1 MDMTTDENRYC
12 DLDEIWVCA
21 HCGKHVEN
29 DRYRFGDE
37 SCMLN
42 AIKVKKIDC
51 IYKDDNPDFRVV
63 EIRRST
69 DD

>member
-1 MDMTTDENRYC
+1 MTEERDRYC
-12 DLDEIWVCA
+12 TEDEIWVCA
-21 HCGKHVEN
+21 HCGKHVEC
-29 DRYRFGDE
+29 DRYLFGDE

-51 IYKDDNPDFRVV
+51 IYKDGNPSMRVV
-63 EIRRST
+63 EIRRSA

>member
-1 MDMTTDENRYC
+1 MTEERDRYC
-12 DLDEIWVCA
+12 TKDEIWVCA
-21 HCGKHVEN
+21 HCGKHVEC
-29 DRYRFGDE
+29 DRYLFNDE

-51 IYKDDNPDFRVV
+51 IYKDDNPDMRVV
-63 EIRRST
+63 EVRRSV